1 MKKKLRYFVLLTVC
15 TTIFTV
21 SIDKGFYNNLQQVC
35 ANKIDELKQQNE
47 QDQEQLDDIGDKLDE
62 LTEEQSGVD
71 KEITALS
78 DQIAEIMASISILEE
93 EIEQKKADIV
103 QAQQDLENAKKEE
116 ATQYDTMKARIKVM
130 YESGDST
137 YLDILFSSNS
147 MEDLLNK
154 ADYVEKMHQYDR
166 KVYEDYQAAR
176 HRVEDLKEALE
187 QEESELEA
195 AQGELQEE
203 MNGMEES
210 RAELEAISADYA
222 VQISRAKNQAEV
234 YKARIKQ
241 QNAQIKKL
249 EEEERKRREEEE
261 RKRRE
266 EEERKKREEEE
277 RKRREE
283 EERKKREEEA
293 KKNADGD
300 AAADNNTQNDK
311 EPEESK
317 TEESKTAS
325 KNQASTDAI
334 ATASGSAKGKEIAN
348 YACQFIGNPYVSGG
362 TSLTKGTDCSGFT
375 QSVYKQ
381 FGYSLP
387 RNSYSQR
394 SAGKQVSYAEAQPGD
409 IICYAGHV
417 AIYIGN
423 GKIVHASTP
432 KSGIKISNAL
442 YRDYIRIKSCDIK
455 DNA

>member
-261 RKRRE
+261 RKLRE
-266 EEERKKREEEE
+266 EDERKIREEEE

-293 KKNADGD
+293 KKNAAGD
-300 AAADNNTQNDK
+300 AATDNNTQNDK

-442 YRDYIRIKSCDIK
+442 YRDIISVRRII
-455 DNA
+455 

>member
-266 EEERKKREEEE
+266 EEERKKREEE
-277 RKRREE
+277 
-283 EERKKREEEA
+283 A

-442 YRDYIRIKSCDIK
+442 YRDIISVRRII
-455 DNA
+455 

>member
-210 RAELEAISADYA
+210 RAELEAISDDYA

-442 YRDYIRIKSCDIK
+442 YRDIISVRRII
-455 DNA
+455 

>member
-35 ANKIDELKQQNE
+35 ANKIDELKQHNE

-442 YRDYIRIKSCDIK
+442 YRDIISVRRII
-455 DNA
+455 